1 MQAITD
7 DFEDMVKAG
16 YPRVFKYAL
25 RLSGDRQEAA
35 DVTQDTFLRA
45 YRARSRNPVGRRPD
59 GWLFR
64 IAYHCFLDS
73 RRRLKSLPRETSL
86 DAQCESND
94 RFDPAD
100 PAPDPEQAFLSDELS
115 IPMTKALAALSDE
128 QRSLM
133 HLAHFGELSHQELS
147 EILGCGATTVKT
159 RIHRAHL
166 VLKRQLAALG
176 FDSAATCRHATI

>member
-7 DFEDMVKAG
+7 DFEDMVTAV

-25 RLSGDRQEAA
+25 RLSGDRQDAA
-35 DVTQDTFLRA
+35 DVTQDTFFRA
-45 YRARSRNPVGRRPD
+45 FRARSQNPAGRRPD

-73 RRRLKSLPRETSL
+73 RRRLKGQPRETSL
-86 DAQCESND
+86 DALREESD

-100 PAPDPEQAFLSDELS
+100 PSAGPERSLISDQLSA
-115 IPMTKALAALSDE
+115 PMTEALAALSDE

-147 EILGCGATTVKT
+147 EVFGCGATTVKT

-166 VLKRQLAALG
+166 VLKRQLASLG
-176 FDSAATCRHATI
+176 LDSAAMCRHAAV